1 MADSVTQVLQNL
13 SEKLHDELPQ
23 RLLDVQKA
31 LNEIEC
37 KRPKPKQIN
46 TLFNLLHKL
55 SGIAGTLNHA
65 SVGTLAGD
73 MAIKVQSWEGLDTI
87 EENDF
92 LKIKKQL
99 HQLEKIA
106 IIKLSSS
113 TAPPLMNSARESARK
128 ASVTP
133 PLIYVVDD
141 DQEFNEMVI
150 QLLETCFYRVKVF
163 DSLQAFKHA
172 IIELHEKPDLAL
184 LDLDFP
190 ESRIAGAEVLSDIN
204 AALSTPLLAV
214 CMSQHDDLPSRLAAL
229 RAGMSR
235 YIVKNTDFNNLCSIL
250 DSLTYR
256 AEQTPYRALVVDDDE
271 TGLMAYKNALESAGI
286 EVETLSNPLETLS
299 RLDGFKPDVL
309 VLDVYMPEASGPE
322 IAAVIREKKY
332 LNWLPI
338 LFLSAETDPSKH
350 AIALAHGGDDFLT
363 KPVNFSYLQL
373 AVKARAWR
381 ARQLRELLHIN
392 ES

>member
-1 MADSVTQVLQNL
+1 M
-13 SEKLHDELPQ
+13 
-23 RLLDVQKA
+23 
-31 LNEIEC
+31 
-37 KRPKPKQIN
+37 
-46 TLFNLLHKL
+46 LHKL

-73 MAIKVQSWEGLDTI
+73 MAMEVQSWEGLDTI

-99 HQLEKIA
+99 QQLEKIA

-113 TAPPLMNSARESARK
+113 TAPPLVNSARESARK

-172 IIELHEKPDLAL
+172 IIELNEKPDLAL

-190 ESRIAGAEVLSDIN
+190 ESRIAGAEVLAEIN

-235 YIVKNTDFNNLCSIL
+235 YIVKNTDFNNLCGIL

-256 AEQTPYRALVVDDDE
+256 VEQAPYKALVVDDDE
-271 TGLMAYKNALESAGI
+271 AGLMAYKNALESAGI
-286 EVETLSNPLETLS
+286 EVETLSNPLEILS
-299 RLDGFKPDVL
+299 HLDSFKPDVL

-381 ARQLRELLHIN
+381 ARQLRELLNSN